1 MSQTKAQLV
10 SGTTAQDLTVDNI
23 NTTSINSGQTSGR
36 KNLFDNGAMLVAQRG
51 AAAAQVDGIGSVD
64 RFKLQ
69 QNSVTNQ
76 PTQSQVDVASGTTP
90 YSLGFRKALKLING
104 NNSISSQIWI

>member
-36 KNLFDNGAMLVAQRG
+36 KNLIINGSMQVSQRG
-51 AAAAQVDGIGSVD
+51 TS
-64 RFKLQ
+64 F
-69 QNSVTNQ
+69 
-76 PTQSQVDVASGTTP
+76 SGTAQQYT
-90 YSLGFRKALKLING
+90 LDRMQMNTAG
-104 NNSISSQIWI
+104 NDEIAQTEQAAVTSGGA

>member
-36 KNLFDNGAMLVAQRG
+36 KNLIINGAMQIAQRG
-51 AAAAQVDGIGSVD
+51 TSSLQDTRLV
-64 RFKLQ
+64 KL
-69 QNSVTNQ
+69 
-76 PTQSQVDVASGTTP
+76 
-90 YSLGFRKALKLING
+90 LID
-104 NNSISSQIWI
+104 SCDK